1 MSIHLPYPLAIAPLG
16 KWVDASTKRLVLDIH
31 NSFTSSS
38 PKLERP
44 KMSMDKR
51 QEKYMVV
58 YPYNRILSGIL
69 KDQTTYTCNN
79 IYEFQNVML
88 SQRKQMKKST
98 YYISIFPFMR
108 NSRTLRTF
116 WGVINMSEK
125 WLPVVEW
132 RLRLKRC
139 TGELPG
145 MIKVSCIFIWVVANG
160 YQKVNTL

>member
-1 MSIHLPYPLAIAPLG
+1 MSTHLPYTLAIAPLG

-38 PKLERP
+38 PKL
-44 KMSMDKR
+44 SMDKR
-51 QEKYMVV
+51 QEKYIVV

-69 KDQTTYTCNN
+69 KDQPTYTCNN

-88 SQRKQMKKST
+88 SQRKQMKST

-116 WGVINMSEK
+116 RGVINMSEK
-125 WLPVVEW
+125 RLPVVEW

-145 MIKVSCIFIWVVANG
+145 MIKVSCISIWVVANG